1 LHDLVFFV
9 NTNFPLEYCINKQYL
24 LFASGSDMQF
34 TKGLSGN
41 PAGRPRGIK
50 DKRHRF
56 NEAIESMIPQ
66 VLDSVFQ
73 KAITGDMTAA
83 KMLLDRTL
91 PTKRPEQ
98 ERVQISIK
106 ENTASNARDVLRS
119 VFDGEVSP
127 DVGASLLSAI
137 TGVWKAVEMEDLA
150 QRVEA
155 LEGRKNEPVGA

>member
-1 LHDLVFFV
+1 
-9 NTNFPLEYCINKQYL
+9 
-24 LFASGSDMQF
+24 MQF
-34 TKGLSGN
+34 TKGASGN
-41 PAGRPRGIK
+41 PAGRPKGIK

-73 KAITGDMTAA
+73 KAIAGDMTAA

-98 ERVQISIK
+98 ERVQMPIK
-106 ENTASNARDVLRS
+106 ENTASNARDVLKS

-127 DVGASLLSAI
+127 DVGVSLLSAI
-137 TGVWKAVEMEDLA
+137 TGVLKAVELEDLA
-150 QRVEA
+150 RRIDA
-155 LEGRKNEPVGA
+155 LEGRKNEPVDA

>member
-1 LHDLVFFV
+1 V
-9 NTNFPLEYCINKQYL
+9 
-24 LFASGSDMQF
+24 QF
-34 TKGLSGN
+34 TKGASGN
-41 PAGRPRGIK
+41 PAGRPKGIK

-73 KAITGDMTAA
+73 KAIAGDMTAA

-98 ERVQISIK
+98 ERVQMPIK
-106 ENTASNARDVLRS
+106 ENTASNARDVLKS

-127 DVGASLLSAI
+127 DVGVSLLSAI
-137 TGVWKAVEMEDLA
+137 TGVLKAVELEDLA
-150 QRVEA
+150 RRIDA
-155 LEGRKNEPVGA
+155 LEGRKNEPVDA